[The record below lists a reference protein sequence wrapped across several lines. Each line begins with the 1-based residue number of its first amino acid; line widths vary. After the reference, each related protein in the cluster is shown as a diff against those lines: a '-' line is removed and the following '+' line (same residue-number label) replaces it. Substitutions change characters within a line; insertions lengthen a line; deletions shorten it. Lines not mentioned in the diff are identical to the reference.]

1 MTTNI
6 NTTKVNKLRVLL
18 FGWCGVGNTG
28 SEAKL
33 LTTIEDVK
41 KTIGK
46 DRIEKIGVVSVGPV
60 NERRYVE
67 DPNIEIYSFLPT
79 SEGGLT
85 SLYKL
90 IAGERWD
97 LLFLCEGSTYLDRYN
112 DLFLWAFMMA
122 ARIQKMR
129 GGKVVGYSND
139 CGNLKPYNQRAA
151 RNTLNNYVDLQMIRN
166 PDARTRMEQYGV
178 KRELH
183 LTADGA
189 YLYPLPP
196 KEYREKL
203 LKELNLGDKPIISIA
218 TKEFFVLPMIPKLYP
233 GKDRVPLDWLYRKEL
248 GYTPMISKEA
258 YVPKI
263 YLEMREEK
271 LRKSE
276 EYKKEMTQYADYLVE
291 KFGANV
297 LLIGM
302 ASFEG
307 DGINAREI
315 YDSMKNKKDARW
327 IPSHVYNAKA
337 IKTLLCSSK
346 HLITTR
352 YHASVLS
359 SMAGVPMIAISS
371 DTRLEAVFRELN
383 LMDLYLEVKIDPP
396 TIPENLYDMLVEKTE
411 TLVNREEKIKR
422 KIKEADK
429 NFVKR
434 AEQNSILLKQ
444 WFDKEFER

>member
-371 DTRLEAVFRELN
+371 DTRLEAVFRELD

-411 TLVNREEKIKR
+411 TLVNREEEIKK

>member
-1 MTTNI
+1 MNAIST
-6 NTTKVNKLRVLL
+6 NKLRVLL

-139 CGNLKPYNQRAA
+139 CGHLKPYNQRAA

-276 EYKKEMTQYADYLVE
+276 EYKKEMTQYADYIVE

-307 DGINAREI
+307 DDTNARGI
-315 YDSMKNKKDARW
+315 HDSMKNKKDARW

-371 DTRLEAVFRELN
+371 DTRLEAVFRELD

-411 TLVNREEKIKR
+411 TLVNREVEIKK

>member
-1 MTTNI
+1 VNAIST
-6 NTTKVNKLRVLL
+6 NKLRVLL

-139 CGNLKPYNQRAA
+139 CGHLKPYNQRAA

-271 LRKSE
+271 LRKSK
-276 EYKKEMTQYADYLVE
+276 EYKKEMTQYADYIVE

-307 DGINAREI
+307 DDTNARGI
-315 YDSMKNKKDARW
+315 HDSMKNKKDARW

-371 DTRLEAVFRELN
+371 DTRLEAVFRELD

-411 TLVNREEKIKR
+411 TLVNREVEIKK

>member
-1 MTTNI
+1 VNAIST
-6 NTTKVNKLRVLL
+6 NKLRVLL

-139 CGNLKPYNQRAA
+139 CGHLKPYNQRAA

-276 EYKKEMTQYADYLVE
+276 EYKKEMTQYADYIVE

-307 DGINAREI
+307 DDTNARGI
-315 YDSMKNKKDARW
+315 HDSMKNKKDARW

-371 DTRLEAVFRELN
+371 DTRLEAVFRELD

-411 TLVNREEKIKR
+411 TLVNREVEIKK